1 MRSIKLTSLAIIYYR
16 VSSSLKVACLNRSRI
31 VSGQSA
37 GCVRAA
43 AVSDVIIAYLKLE
56 NRGKQLRVFG

>member
-37 GCVRAA
+37 GCVRPT